1 MVEHMIV
8 TDLVRIARAETVTI
22 MTRLIPAR
30 R

>member
-1 MVEHMIV
+1 MIV